1 MQTIFDS
8 GTYEELCKRQ
18 SITTESIFGE
28 EEEELDV
35 DDSPSPSSVP
45 QLVPTLQN
53 DVAKKR
59 AKLVRKQSVMQYVKD
74 QHSIDDDPV
83 TSLYT
88 VSSNS
93 TMWKLQN
100 FSVTQVR
107 FYVKS
112 KLANLKS
119 QNLPLEQM

>member
-1 MQTIFDS
+1 M
-8 GTYEELCKRQ
+8 CKRQ

-88 VSSNS
+88 VSS
-93 TMWKLQN
+93 KHILAL
-100 FSVTQVR
+100 VR
-107 FYVKS
+107 WGQKWAV
-112 KLANLKS
+112 LL
-119 QNLPLEQM
+119 

>member
-1 MQTIFDS
+1 MQTIVDS

-45 QLVPTLQN
+45 QLVPLRD

-88 VSSNS
+88 VSMKFQFRN
-93 TMWKLQN
+93 M
-100 FSVTQVR
+100 
-107 FYVKS
+107 
-112 KLANLKS
+112 
-119 QNLPLEQM
+119 

>member
-1 MQTIFDS
+1 M
-8 GTYEELCKRQ
+8 CKRQ

-83 TSLYT
+83 TSLYA
-88 VSSNS
+88 VSSKHILALL
-93 TMWKLQN
+93 TWGQKW
-100 FSVTQVR
+100 T
-107 FYVKS
+107 VKHE
-112 KLANLKS
+112 NLLLVLI
-119 QNLPLEQM
+119 NVCLCFMHFFL

>member
-1 MQTIFDS
+1 M
-8 GTYEELCKRQ
+8 CKRQ

-88 VSSNS
+88 VS
-93 TMWKLQN
+93 LQTH
-100 FSVTQVR
+100 FGFTYMGSKMDCFTFILILRFRMEDQAVSV
-107 FYVKS
+107 
-112 KLANLKS
+112 
-119 QNLPLEQM
+119 

>member
-88 VSSNS
+88 VSS
-93 TMWKLQN
+93 KHI
-100 FSVTQVR
+100 
-107 FYVKS
+107 
-112 KLANLKS
+112 LALLTWGQKWIV
-119 QNLPLEQM
+119 LL